1 MKIIN
6 IKTHLYEFENNR
18 VVGDANS
25 PAGRKLQ
32 SKGLTEV
39 FFLQVNLHLQPLYYF
54 QIHINEF

>member
-6 IKTHLYEFENNR
+6 IKTHLYEFENIR

-32 SKGLTEV
+32 S
-39 FFLQVNLHLQPLYYF
+39 HLLIEIETDEGITGYSSS
-54 QIHINEF
+54 